1 MRGYRGEGYLNFPLI
16 KGVKKLMSCIHFFK
30 YQATST
36 EVTFEG
42 SSKIT
47 ILRDEN
53 GQIVA
58 KIEEPHSKRP
68 EHVRKLL
75 IIFNNLK
82 KGFTMKDL
90 RISDLKKKLDPAII
104 FLKESGFDNKA
115 ISFLF
120 LEVLYNYPPSIKKK
134 KKSTIS
140 SVKDKQVQFDKNRKI
155 VKIIDFLKE
164 RRLK

>member
-1 MRGYRGEGYLNFPLI
+1 M
-16 KGVKKLMSCIHFFK
+16 KGVKKLMSYIHFFK
-30 YQATST
+30 YQATSI

-75 IIFNNLK
+75 IILNNLK

-120 LEVLYNYPPSIKKK
+120 LEVLYNYPPSIKNK

-140 SVKDKQVQFDKNRKI
+140 SVKEKQVQFDKNRKI

-164 RRLK
+164 SRLK

>member
-1 MRGYRGEGYLNFPLI
+1 
-16 KGVKKLMSCIHFFK
+16 MSYIHFFK
-30 YQATST
+30 YQATSI

-75 IIFNNLK
+75 IILNNLK

-90 RISDLKKKLDPAII
+90 RISDLKKKLDPEII

-120 LEVLYNYPPSIKKK
+120 LEVLYNYPPSIKNK

-140 SVKDKQVQFDKNRKI
+140 SVKEKQVQFDKNRKI

>member
-1 MRGYRGEGYLNFPLI
+1 
-16 KGVKKLMSCIHFFK
+16 MSYIHFFK
-30 YQATST
+30 YQATSI

-75 IIFNNLK
+75 IIFNNLQ

-90 RISDLKKKLDPAII
+90 RISDLKKKLDPEII

-120 LEVLYNYPPSIKKK
+120 LEVLYNYPPSIKNK

-140 SVKDKQVQFDKNRKI
+140 SVKEKQVQFDKNRKI
-155 VKIIDFLKE
+155 VKFIDFLKE

>member
-1 MRGYRGEGYLNFPLI
+1 
-16 KGVKKLMSCIHFFK
+16 MSCIHFFK
-30 YQATST
+30 YQATSI

-120 LEVLYNYPPSIKKK
+120 LEVLYNYPPSIKNKK
-134 KKSTIS
+134 KLKIPSI
-140 SVKDKQVQFDKNRKI
+140 KEKQVQFDKNRKI

>member
-1 MRGYRGEGYLNFPLI
+1 M
-16 KGVKKLMSCIHFFK
+16 KGVKKLISYIHFFK
-30 YQATST
+30 YQATT
-36 EVTFEG
+36 IEVTIEG

-75 IIFNNLK
+75 IILNNLK

-90 RISDLKKKLDPAII
+90 RISDLKKKLDPEII

-120 LEVLYNYPPSIKKK
+120 LEVLYNYPPSIKNK

-140 SVKDKQVQFDKNRKI
+140 SVKEKQVQFDKNRKI
-155 VKIIDFLKE
+155 VKFIDFLQE

>member
-1 MRGYRGEGYLNFPLI
+1 M
-16 KGVKKLMSCIHFFK
+16 KGVKKLMSYIHFFK
-30 YQATST
+30 YQATSI

-58 KIEEPHSKRP
+58 KIEEPHSKRS

-75 IIFNNLK
+75 IILNNLK

-90 RISDLKKKLDPAII
+90 RISDLKKKLDPEII

-120 LEVLYNYPPSIKKK
+120 LEVLYNYPPSIKNK

-140 SVKDKQVQFDKNRKI
+140 SVKEKQVQFDKNRKI

>member
-1 MRGYRGEGYLNFPLI
+1 
-16 KGVKKLMSCIHFFK
+16 
-30 YQATST
+30 
-36 EVTFEG
+36 
-42 SSKIT
+42 
-47 ILRDEN
+47 
-53 GQIVA
+53 
-58 KIEEPHSKRP
+58 
-68 EHVRKLL
+68 
-75 IIFNNLK
+75 
-82 KGFTMKDL
+82 MKDL